1 MKKIISTLL
10 ALSLI
15 LGFALSMTACGE
27 PKDDGPEI
35 SVYLGEEIY
44 DFDPTD
50 YYVDSNASQFM
61 SLLYEPLFTLN
72 SKGKLKKDGIA
83 KDYKVDKDERKI
95 IIELRETYWSDGVRV
110 KAEDF
115 VYAWGN
121 VLLEPNNANPAAAL
135 LYDIEN
141 AAEIKNC
148 QIDSIYE
155 LGAKATDVYEL
166 TITYREGADYKQL
179 LKNLAAIETA
189 PLRKSAVSGA
199 EGYWSKLTT
208 SIVTNG
214 PFMISNIDYTNHSL
228 TVIRN
233 EGYHQSPDVKDP
245 TEIVNP
251 GKLVS
256 FTALGEG
263 DTALSYSDIE
273 EKTVFYM
280 GNASLAERSEN
291 KDNAKVADLL
301 STYTYVF
308 NTEKELFKIPEVR
321 QALSLAIDRDAI
333 IEAITFGKAATSFLP
348 DTVLNHKGDSFSDDL
363 ISTSDNL
370 EEARRLLESVK
381 LPSNKNIELT
391 VNKDEESIAIA
402 NLVKAAWDSLGFNV
416 TVNAVASQITKN
428 VTEESF
434 YDSKLQVLV
443 KEASR
448 GDRDFD
454 VIGIDWNMY
463 SSDPFVA
470 LSAFSVDYSGC
481 GVELPEGRVHY
492 GSFGGYVDEE
502 YNELIKSAYET
513 SDKATRNE
521 ILKEAEAKL
530 VDSACII
537 PLVFNQSFAFVSKD
551 ISKLVTDGFGHFV
564 LTDLKQKNYEDYLN

>member
-1 MKKIISTLL
+1 MKKILSALL
-10 ALSLI
+10 AISFV
-15 LGFALSMTACGE
+15 LGFALSLTACGE
-27 PKDDGPEI
+27 PEDGGAEI
-35 SVYLGEEIY
+35 SVYLGEEVY

-50 YYVDSNASQFM
+50 YYVDSNAAQFM

-72 SKGKLKKDGIA
+72 SRGKLKKNGVA
-83 KDYKVDKDERKI
+83 KKYKVDEDERTI
-95 IIELRETYWSDGVRV
+95 TIELRETYWSDGVRV

-115 VYAWGN
+115 VFAWAN

-148 QIDSIYE
+148 QVDSVYE
-155 LGAKATDVYEL
+155 LGAKATDIYEL

-179 LKNLAAIETA
+179 LKNLAAIETS
-189 PLRKSAVSGA
+189 PLRRSAVSGA
-199 EGYWSKLTT
+199 EGYWSKLA
-208 SIVTNG
+208 SSVLTNG
-214 PFMISNIDYTNHSL
+214 PFMIANVDYANDSF

-233 EGYHQSPDVKDP
+233 EGYHQSLEVKDP
-245 TEIVNP
+245 TKIVSP
-251 GKLVS
+251 GKIVS

-263 DTALSYSDIE
+263 ETALSYSEIE
-273 EKTVFYM
+273 NKTIFYM
-280 GNASLAERSEN
+280 GNATLADRKEYEE
-291 KDNAKVADLL
+291 KAKVKDLL

-308 NTEKELFKIPEVR
+308 NTEKELFRIPEVR
-321 QALSLAIDRDAI
+321 KALSLAIDRDEI

-348 DTVLNHKGDSFSDDL
+348 DTVLNNKGKSFSDDL
-363 ISTSDNL
+363 ISTSANM
-370 EEARRLLESVK
+370 EEARSLLEGVT
-381 LPSNKNIELT
+381 LPADKSIELT

-416 TVNAVASQITKN
+416 TVNAVASKTTN
-428 VTEESF
+428 GVAEEAF
-434 YDSKLQVLV
+434 YDSTLQVLV

-470 LSAFSVDYSGC
+470 LAAFSVDYSGC
-481 GVELPEGRVHY
+481 GVNLPTGEVHY

-502 YNELIKSAYET
+502 YNALIKQAYET
-513 SDKATRNE
+513 SNKSERND
-521 ILKEAEAKL
+521 ILKAAEAKL
-530 VDSACII
+530 VESACIV

-551 ISKLVTDGFGHFV
+551 ISKLAADGFGHFV
-564 LTDLKQKNYEDYLN
+564 LTDIKQKNYKDYIN